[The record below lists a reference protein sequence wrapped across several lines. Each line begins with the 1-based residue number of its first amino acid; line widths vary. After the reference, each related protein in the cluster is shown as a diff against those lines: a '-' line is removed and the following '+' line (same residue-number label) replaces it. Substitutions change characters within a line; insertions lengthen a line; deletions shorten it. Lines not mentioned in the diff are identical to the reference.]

1 MEVFEFYA
9 PEPEPGPVS
18 EVPQAPEGDRT
29 EHHDL
34 RNVLE
39 DIRKDAW
46 YTLYIYYIYLYIYIY
61 VYYIYVY
68 IYMYIIGVS

>member
-1 MEVFEFYA
+1 MHLSRF
-9 PEPEPGPVS
+9 GPVS

-46 YTLYIYYIYLYIYIY
+46 YTLYIYTTYIYTYIY
-61 VYYIYVY
+61 VYHR
-68 IYMYIIGVS
+68 GFPKSSWLF

>member
-39 DIRKDAW
+39 DIRKRRLV
-46 YTLYIYYIYLYIYIY
+46 YIIYIYYIYI
-61 VYYIYVY
+61 
-68 IYMYIIGVS
+68 